1 MFFAPV
7 SLFFCFSIE
16 EQKLEE
22 TCSHFTLY
30 TPTGTYNVKL
40 LRLPKA
46 LNIALCMCP
55 KKTLGTMIFQSNLS
69 LWTPLYYGQFI

>member
-16 EQKLEE
+16 KQNKLVRILL
-22 TCSHFTLY
+22 FT
-30 TPTGTYNVKL
+30 PTYNVKL

-46 LNIALCMCP
+46 LNIELCMCP
-55 KKTLGTMIFQSNLS
+55 KMRHFMDVTVKTLSNYLTI
-69 LWTPLYYGQFI
+69 LR